1 MKSLKSNGI
10 YHNVADLIGWGKY
23 ALYEDTLPKVQPE
36 VNQFRLNIS

>member
-23 ALYEDTLPKVQPE
+23 ALYEDILP
-36 VNQFRLNIS
+36 